1 MKNMSSTKIKICGI
15 TNMEDAMLACELGA
29 DALGFIFYRKS
40 KRYIDPE
47 AARSIISN
55 LPPFVTTVGVFVN
68 HPLDEIITIRDKTGV
83 DTVQLHGDE
92 TPKFCS
98 LIPLKVI
105 KAIRVEDDL
114 DEDRVAQYPV
124 QAILF
129 DTYSDVEY
137 GGTGKSFNWNILK
150 DISYTGNIIL
160 SGGLSA
166 GNVAEALRVVTPYAV
181 DVNSGVESSPGKKDY
196 MKLRKFIE
204 AVKNGN

>member
-1 MKNMSSTKIKICGI
+1 
-15 TNMEDAMLACELGA
+15 MEDAMLACELGA

-47 AARSIISN
+47 AARSIVSN
-55 LPPFVTTVGVFVN
+55 LPPFVTIVGVFVN
-68 HPLDEIITIRDKTGV
+68 HPLDEIIAIKDKTGI

-92 TPKFCS
+92 TPEFCS

-150 DISYTGNIIL
+150 DISYKGNIIL

-181 DVNSGVESSPGKKDY
+181 DVNSGVESSPGKKDH

>member
-1 MKNMSSTKIKICGI
+1 MKNMSNTKIKICGI

-47 AARSIISN
+47 AARSIVSN
-55 LPPFVTTVGVFVN
+55 LPPFVTIVGVFVN
-68 HPLDEIITIRDKTGV
+68 HPLDEIIAIKDKTGI

-92 TPKFCS
+92 TPEFCS

-150 DISYTGNIIL
+150 DISYKGNIIL

-181 DVNSGVESSPGKKDY
+181 DVNSGVESSPGKKDH